1 MLLLAEHTAM
11 SKLCSWR
18 GRSTTYVNTMPTN
31 AEDDVSRQPEDETTG
46 VVGGGHRCFVA
57 AGLEP
62 VVVGKI
68 AWALSAC

>member
-1 MLLLAEHTAM
+1 
-11 SKLCSWR
+11 
-18 GRSTTYVNTMPTN
+18 MPTN